1 MIEGKPN
8 RSLVGTVFKWWFII
22 FNILMIFWI
31 LSIGN
36 EAGDAIDESESEF
49 EEDVNAAAGGIAM
62 TMVCGVWFIGAIIF
76 GMLAMVTKPS
86 GTVITTTVPQTV
98 AETVPQTVAEDS
110 TAKLTEAKQLL
121 DSGVITQEEFDEM
134 KKKYL

>member
-1 MIEGKPN
+1 MSVVGTMIEGKPN
-8 RSLVGTVFKWWFII
+8 RSLVGSVFKWWFII
-22 FNILMIFWI
+22 FNILMIVWI
-31 LSIGN
+31 FSIGS
-36 EAGDAIDESESEF
+36 ETGDAIDESESELD
-49 EEDVNAAAGGIAM
+49 EDVNAAAGGIAM
-62 TMVCGVWFIGAIIF
+62 TLICGVWFVGAIIF

-86 GTVITTTVPQTV
+86 GTVITTAPAPQ
-98 AETVPQTVAEDS
+98 PVAEDP

>member
-8 RSLVGTVFKWWFII
+8 RSLVGNVFKWWFII
-22 FNILMIFWI
+22 FNILMVVWIF
-31 LSIGN
+31 SIGS
-36 EAGDAIDESESEF
+36 ETDDAIDESESEF
-49 EEDVNAAAGGIAM
+49 DEDVNAAAGGIAM
-62 TMVCGVWFIGAIIF
+62 TMVCGVWFIGAVIF

-86 GTVITTTVPQTV
+86 GTVITTTAPAPQ
-98 AETVPQTVAEDS
+98 PVAEDP

>member
-1 MIEGKPN
+1 MSVVGTMIEGKPN
-8 RSLVGTVFKWWFII
+8 RSLVGNVFKWWFII
-22 FNILMIFWI
+22 FNILMVAWI
-31 LSIGN
+31 WSAIN
-36 EAGDAIDESESEF
+36 VTDEAIDDSEDEYEEAGAAI
-49 EEDVNAAAGGIAM
+49 GGTLATGFI
-62 TMVCGVWFIGAIIF
+62 CGVWLVGAVIF

-86 GTVITTTVPQTV
+86 GTIITTTAPQPV
-98 AETVPQTVAEDS
+98 AENS

>member
-1 MIEGKPN
+1 
-8 RSLVGTVFKWWFII
+8 
-22 FNILMIFWI
+22 MIFWI
-31 LSIGN
+31 FSIGSETG
-36 EAGDAIDESESEF
+36 EAIEESESEF
-49 EEDVNAAAGGIAM
+49 DEDVNAAAGGIAM
-62 TMVCGVWFIGAIIF
+62 TMVCGVWFFGAVIF

-86 GTVITTTVPQTV
+86 GTVIVTKK
-98 AETVPQTVAEDS
+98 EDKVDT

>member
-1 MIEGKPN
+1 MSATDE
-8 RSLVGTVFKWWFII
+8 
-22 FNILMIFWI
+22 
-31 LSIGN
+31 
-36 EAGDAIDESESEF
+36 AIDESEDEY
-49 EEDVNAAAGGIAM
+49 EEAGAAIGGTLATGFICA
-62 TMVCGVWFIGAIIF
+62 VWFVGAIIF

-86 GTVITTTVPQTV
+86 GTVITTTAPQPV
-98 AETVPQTVAEDS
+98 AENS

>member
-1 MIEGKPN
+1 MLVVGTMIEGKPN
-8 RSLVGTVFKWWFII
+8 RSLVGSVFKWWFII
-22 FNILMIFWI
+22 FNVLMVAWI
-31 LSIGN
+31 WSAMSATEELVDESDDEYE
-36 EAGDAIDESESEF
+36 EAGAAI
-49 EEDVNAAAGGIAM
+49 GGAIA
-62 TMVCGVWFIGAIIF
+62 TGIICGVWFVGAIIF

-86 GTVITTTVPQTV
+86 GTVITTTAPAPQ
-98 AETVPQTVAEDS
+98 PVAEDF

>member
-1 MIEGKPN
+1 MSVVGTMIEGKPN
-8 RSLVGTVFKWWFII
+8 RSLVGSVFKWWFII
-22 FNILMIFWI
+22 FNILMIVWI
-31 LSIGN
+31 FSIGS
-36 EAGDAIDESESEF
+36 ETDEAIDESESELD
-49 EEDVNAAAGGIAM
+49 EDINAAAGGIAM
-62 TMVCGVWFIGAIIF
+62 TLVCGVWFVGAIIF

-86 GTVITTTVPQTV
+86 GTVITTTAPAPQPV
-98 AETVPQTVAEDS
+98 AENP

>member
-1 MIEGKPN
+1 MSVSDIEGRPE
-8 RSLVGTVFKWWFII
+8 RSFLGSIFKWWFII
-22 FNILMIFWI
+22 FNLLMIFWI
-31 LSIGN
+31 FSIGSETG
-36 EAGDAIDESESEF
+36 EAIEESESEF
-49 EEDVNAAAGGIAM
+49 DEDVNAAAGGIAM
-62 TMVCGVWFIGAIIF
+62 TMVCGVWFFGAVIF

-86 GTVITTTVPQTV
+86 GTVIVTKK
-98 AETVPQTVAEDS
+98 EDKVDT

>member
-1 MIEGKPN
+1 MISVSDIEGRPE
-8 RSLVGTVFKWWFII
+8 RSFLGSIFKWWFII
-22 FNILMIFWI
+22 FNLLMIFWI
-31 LSIGN
+31 FSIGSETG
-36 EAGDAIDESESEF
+36 EAIEESESEF
-49 EEDVNAAAGGIAM
+49 DEDVNAAAGGIAM
-62 TMVCGVWFIGAIIF
+62 TMVCGVWFIGAVIF

-86 GTVITTTVPQTV
+86 GTVIVTKK
-98 AETVPQTVAEDS
+98 EDKVDT

>member
-8 RSLVGTVFKWWFII
+8 RSLLGNIFKWWFVI
-22 FNILMIFWI
+22 FNILMVVWI
-31 LSIGN
+31 GSAIN
-36 EAGDAIDESESEF
+36 TTDEAIQDSEDEYEEAG
-49 EEDVNAAAGGIAM
+49 AAVGGTIA
-62 TMVCGVWFIGAIIF
+62 TGFICGIWFIGAVIF

-98 AETVPQTVAEDS
+98 AEDS
-110 TAKLTEAKQLL
+110 TAKLTEAKKLL

>member
-1 MIEGKPN
+1 MSVVGTMIEGKPN
-8 RSLVGTVFKWWFII
+8 RSLVGSVFKWWFII
-22 FNILMIFWI
+22 FNLLMIFWI
-31 LSIGN
+31 FSIGSETG
-36 EAGDAIDESESEF
+36 EAIEESESEF
-49 EEDVNAAAGGIAM
+49 DEDVNAAAGGIAM
-62 TMVCGVWFIGAIIF
+62 TMVCGVWFFGAVIF

-86 GTVITTTVPQTV
+86 GTVIVTKK
-98 AETVPQTVAEDS
+98 EDKVDT

>member
-1 MIEGKPN
+1 MLAANLFKIQFLNEWAIQI
-8 RSLVGTVFKWWFII
+8 LVRVP
-22 FNILMIFWI
+22 L
-31 LSIGN
+31 
-36 EAGDAIDESESEF
+36 
-49 EEDVNAAAGGIAM
+49 DVIRLITFLTKM
-62 TMVCGVWFIGAIIF
+62 PFVGAIIF

-86 GTVITTTVPQTV
+86 GTVITTTAPAPQ
-98 AETVPQTVAEDS
+98 PVAEDP